1 MYLQILKNYILGYV
15 KITVEGYFIERLI
28 NLCMKNRI
36 LLWNSKRKK
45 STLLEANVSIKDF
58 RRIIQFAKQ
67 SKCKVKI
74 KSKKGLPFIFN
85 RYKKRKIFFIFL
97 CLIVVGILSLSN
109 FVWNIEITGNI
120 TISSEELM
128 QSLKNEGLDIGK
140 LKSRIDTKEIIN
152 KMRLNRND
160 LAWIGIELKGTN
172 AIVKIVEADEK
183 PEIVPEDEY
192 CNIVATK
199 DAMIVKVNAINGTPL
214 VKEGDV
220 VKESTPLIGGWLE
233 GKYTGMRYVHANGS
247 VQAKVWY
254 SQKQKIELK
263 QVVTSKNG
271 NSETKYSLRLN
282 NFTINFYKTLSKF
295 EKYDTI
301 EENKKLKLFSDFY
314 LPIEIIKKTNH
325 ELINEEKVYEKEEAK
340 QEAVTRAKEILD
352 EQIETKEN
360 IINTYINYNETE
372 EYIEAE
378 VIYEVLEEIGTKEKI
393 VF

>member
-1 MYLQILKNYILGYV
+1 MYLQILRNYILGYV

-45 STLLEANVSIKDF
+45 STLLEANISIKDF

-85 RYKKRKIFFIFL
+85 KYKKRKIFFIFL
-97 CLIVVGILSLSN
+97 CLIVIGILSLSN
-109 FVWNIEITGNI
+109 FVWNIEITGNTSI
-120 TISSEELM
+120 KNEELM
-128 QSLKNEGLDIGK
+128 QSLKNEGLDIGS
-140 LKSRIDTKEIIN
+140 LKSKIDTKEIIN

-172 AIVKIVEADEK
+172 AIVKIVEADKK
-183 PEIVPEDEY
+183 PEIIPEDEY

-199 DAMIVKVNAINGTPL
+199 AAMIVKVNAINGTPL
-214 VKEGDV
+214 VKEGDI
-220 VKESTPLIGGWLE
+220 VKENTPLIGGWLE

-254 SQKQKIELK
+254 TEKQKIELK
-263 QVVTSKNG
+263 QVIPSKTG
-271 NSETKYSLRLN
+271 NSETKYSLGLN

-295 EKYDTI
+295 QKYDTI

-314 LPIEIIKKTNH
+314 LPIEIIKKTNY
-325 ELINEEKVYEKEEAK
+325 ELIDEEKVYEKEEAK
-340 QEAVTRAKEILD
+340 QEAANKAKQILD
-352 EQIETKEN
+352 TQIENKEN

-372 EYIEAE
+372 DYIEAE

>member
-15 KITVEGYFIERLI
+15 KITIEGYFIERLI

-45 STLLEANVSIKDF
+45 STLLEANISIKDF
-58 RRIIQFAKQ
+58 RRIIEFAKQ
-67 SKCKVKI
+67 SKCRVKI
-74 KSKKGLPFIFN
+74 KAKKGLPFIFN
-85 RYKKRKIFFIFL
+85 KYKKRKIFFIFL

-109 FVWNIEITGNI
+109 FVWNIEITGNT
-120 TISSEELM
+120 TIAGEELM
-128 QSLKNEGLDIGK
+128 QSLKEEGLNIGS
-140 LKSRIDTKEIIN
+140 LKSKIDTKEIIN

-172 AIVKIVEADEK
+172 AIVKIVEADQK
-183 PEIVPEDEY
+183 PEIIPEDEY
-192 CNIVATK
+192 CNIVAIK
-199 DAMIVKVNAINGTPL
+199 PAMIVKVNAINGTPL
-214 VKEGDV
+214 VKEGDI
-220 VKESTPLIGGWLE
+220 VKENTPLIGGWLE

-247 VQAKVWY
+247 VQGKVWY
-254 SQKQKIELK
+254 SEKQKIELK
-263 QVVTSKNG
+263 QVVASKNG

-314 LPIEIIKKTNH
+314 LPIEIIKKTNY
-325 ELINEEKVYEKEEAK
+325 ELLDEEITYEKEEAK
-340 QEAVTRAKEILD
+340 QEAVNRAKQILE
-352 EQIETKEN
+352 EQIENKEN
-360 IINTYINYNETE
+360 ILNTYINYQETE
-372 EYIEAE
+372 DYIEAE